1 MQYAIFGDLHSHKKH
16 TKRVLSHI
24 QEVAPNA
31 SLFAL
36 GDLYECKIG
45 KRKAMT
51 ARNIPLEQAVKTK
64 EKFEELLTF
73 PSVIGNQEERIALV
87 TGNERFLQYEE
98 KLYIDNAL
106 LIHGHQFE
114 WNEQFEPTFPDFY
127 TPLVFFGHS
136 HRAAIYVDGVRTAI
150 SYSEP
155 LFVGDRPYVINVGS
169 VVDTLDWCLYDSDAM
184 TVMFMRAESEAT
196 NQIFKDH

>member
-24 QEVAPNA
+24 QVVAPNA
-31 SLFAL
+31 LLFAL

-45 KRKAMT
+45 KRKA
-51 ARNIPLEQAVKTK
+51 AAVRNIPLEQAVSAKK
-64 EKFEELLTF
+64 KFEELLTF

-87 TGNERFLQYEE
+87 TGTERFLQYEE
-98 KLYIDNAL
+98 KLYIDNAM

-114 WNEQFEPTFPDFY
+114 WDERFEPTFPEFH

-136 HRAAIYVDGVRTAI
+136 HRAAIYVDGVRTAVV
-150 SYSEP
+150 YNMP
-155 LFVGDRPYVINVGS
+155 MFVGNKQYIVNVGS
-169 VVDTLDWCLYDSDAM
+169 VVDTMDWCLYDSEAM
-184 TVMFMRAESEAT
+184 TVMFMRAA
-196 NQIFKDH
+196 K